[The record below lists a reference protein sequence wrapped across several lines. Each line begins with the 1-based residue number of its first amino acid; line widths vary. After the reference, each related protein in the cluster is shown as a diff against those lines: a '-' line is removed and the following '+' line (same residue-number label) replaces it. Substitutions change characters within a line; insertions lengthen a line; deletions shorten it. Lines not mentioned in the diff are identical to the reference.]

1 MTYTAARVVAA
12 LFLALTGWLASDVVM
27 AQMEELQNFGNFPYV
42 NTALGAAV
50 GWVVIGS
57 RTGRGMS
64 NAIGIGITAGVTLAF
79 WGLFLQSARE
89 MFKMANRRIYDG
101 PFEALVG
108 MFNIGID
115 YITEVMTVEVMSV
128 LLIGG
133 IVTGILA
140 ESASR
145 RWR

>member
-12 LFLALTGWLASDVVM
+12 LFLALTGWVASRAVM
-27 AQMEELQNFGNFPYV
+27 AQMDELQNFGLFEYV

-64 NAIGIGITAGVTLAF
+64 NAVGVGITAAVVLTF
-79 WGLFLQSARE
+79 WGLFVQSARE
-89 MFKMANRRIYDG
+89 MVIMANRRLYDG
-101 PFEALVG
+101 PLEALIG
-108 MFNIGID
+108 MFGIGID
-115 YITEVMTVEVMSV
+115 FFLQTMTPSV
-128 LLIGG
+128 VAALLFGG
-133 IVTGILA
+133 VLSAVFA

-145 RWR
+145 RWL

>member
-12 LFLALTGWLASDVVM
+12 LFLALTGWVASRAVM
-27 AQMEELQNFGNFPYV
+27 AQMDELQNFGLFEYV

-64 NAIGIGITAGVTLAF
+64 NAVGVGITAAVVLTF
-79 WGLFLQSARE
+79 WGLFVQSARE
-89 MFKMANRRIYDG
+89 MVIMANRRLYDG
-101 PFEALVG
+101 PLEALIG
-108 MFNIGID
+108 MFGIGID
-115 YITEVMTVEVMSV
+115 FFLQIMTPSV
-128 LLIGG
+128 IAALLFGG
-133 IVTGILA
+133 VLSAVFA

-145 RWR
+145 RWL